1 MGIFPDTQWKLT
13 PQSFIR
19 SGRISN
25 SSEMLWMFS
34 LPASMKKVR
43 SKIKALECSTLY
55 SNFRCA
61 KADNSGVGGGIWP
74 KFELIQAV
82 LVTCKNEDDRIK
94 KAELEYSQYFYHYKP
109 MGIFPDVQGQV
120 TPQSLVRSGRIS
132 NSSEML

>member
-1 MGIFPDTQWKLT
+1 MGIIPDAQWQLT

-34 LPASMKKVR
+34 LPASMKKDR
-43 SKIKALECSTLY
+43 SKMKALECSTLY

-61 KADNSGVGGGIWP
+61 KADNSGVGGGIWL

-94 KAELEYSQYFYHYKP
+94 KEELEYSQYFYHYKP
-109 MGIFPDVQGQV
+109 MGIFQM
-120 TPQSLVRSGRIS
+120 SKGR
-132 NSSEML
+132 